1 MIFFQINH
9 PKASL
14 CYVTYNDSRQEKGF
28 AKSHGAKRKG
38 LRCSSIK
45 LETALFILS
54 LGRNDNRYGFLN
66 GEYIGQVEEFTPV
79 MVTNTGS
86 MHVVRN
92 QERGGLQYVSP
103 WHATIGVPSK
113 LRFFTLQH

>member
-1 MIFFQINH
+1 MT
-9 PKASL
+9 L
-14 CYVTYNDSRQEKGF
+14 G
-28 AKSHGAKRKG
+28 KRKG
-38 LRCSSIK
+38 LPCPSIK
-45 LETALFILS
+45 LETALFILN

-66 GEYIGQVEEFTPV
+66 GEYIEQVEEYTSV
-79 MVTNTGS
+79 IVTNTGS

-92 QERGGLQYVSP
+92 QERVGLQYVSP